1 MGYYSEPA
9 SQPPMNFLHFTDV
22 RACISGSC
30 YTEGGIFHQE
40 PYGKLFSGPFSR
52 PSLRS
57 LAGKDGSTLNNIIIR
72 NLSNDAT
79 EQDIR
84 SIFETYGTIQRF
96 KILTDSKTG
105 QPKAFVE
112 MTDDAAAETAIG
124 ATNGT
129 AVRGSTVS
137 VNAAR
142 PQLHRGSRSK

>member
-1 MGYYSEPA
+1 LPE
-9 SQPPMNFLHFTDV
+9 
-22 RACISGSC
+22 
-30 YTEGGIFHQE
+30 E
-40 PYGKLFSGPFSR
+40 
-52 PSLRS
+52 
-57 LAGKDGSTLNNIIIR
+57 DGSTLNNILVR

-84 SIFETYGTIQRF
+84 SIFETYGTIERF

-112 MTDDAAAETAIG
+112 MTKDAAAETAIK

-129 AVRGSTVS
+129 AVRGRTVS

-142 PQLHRGSRSK
+142 PQLHRTSRSKRD